1 MNSLNLISGAK
12 SRAYRKEIAK
22 FSEVKKGNENSVLT
36 LKFKLDSCEQVL
48 NNQGIEFSDFKY
60 LYNIVEGVDKGSLT
74 HFLFSIVLSGF
85 HLFSNASFA
94 IDFYNEQE
102 VVYELWNK
110 NRIRLRSLSSQEI
123 STLLKGNDKSSD
135 DFVNYLIFLLLDEKG
150 SDSNAVNDFK
160 RFLTKT
166 INDCMA
172 SDSELKNDKS
182 ELLVKIFGRIKEHY
196 CKDAPTCTDN
206 EFFPESSSIAFD
218 KMTSLNSNIPSIF
231 MPYIVVSKLL
241 SRIPLF
247 NDEVNEKHMPD
258 AKVWV
263 KDNLLTHHN
272 NALSWLFNK
281 GLGIFR
287 DNDVPELVKIFNIPE
302 SKIDAIKSVK
312 TSADAISQN
321 LLKCNANFEK
331 ILGLHKFRSNFGGH
345 IQSWVSNYIT
355 RLTEIKNLLC
365 NFKQD
370 LKIPNCFIK
379 DDDDFIKYCDCNRKE
394 IQFLLESIY
403 SSETQVCVKQAV
415 DHLLGIGGEAK
426 SEDVELIL
434 NFSELLNRLGAIK
447 EQIENVLNQCEEDK
461 NSIWH
466 DLKNHSKDEWKNWL
480 SFKTMNKLNGLS
492 GGVPD
497 VEFQLYKKLELSNI
511 LRNEQQLIY
520 KRVQEWIVSQNPNYS
535 PFTNLMTEEENN
547 AKKRREKGFKIE
559 EQPIRKLLEKIGRV
573 ANKSSDQ
580 VSSMIIEWFKD
591 QCIFK
596 KSKDFNQYFC
606 NKKGKIYKSIF
617 STNNNK
623 PYALADDISSR
634 NSEIWDSLLFLLE
647 RVNELSFRDYSSAVT
662 QLNLVTTLQ
671 SFYIQGVKKD
681 IPSNIIKLNIPSD
694 LFNGEDP
701 VSASMKL
708 KLKRE
713 KIDSSVVNSILSLY
727 KSLITGCYT
736 QLKREKFFLR
746 TKFTWTDNHD
756 LIYVPKSEAWK
767 IPKRY
772 FSSDLWYKYKEQGIL
787 VFTDDSNV
795 FVDVEKTFEK
805 VLDNMY
811 KVDCSVLLMQ
821 LPHDWMYKLPV
832 KSKKSKRDL
841 DVVLSLSKDNKNLYQ
856 LKSVAVDL
864 DNCVRLIGNSVYK
877 NTLDKIM
884 LSANSVTMGEFTL
897 LIDQPVNQVI
907 DSEGRIQLEYDD
919 FIASLAIPIT
929 SSSVQS
935 KDTGNQDYPFENI
948 VAIDQG
954 EAGIAYSVFSLKD
967 AGNDKALPIES
978 GTIRIPSIKKLI
990 KSVNTFRKKKSVVQ
1004 KFNQRF
1010 DSSMF
1015 NMRENVVGDVCGA
1028 IVGLMHAYK
1037 AFPVLEREVK
1047 NLESGSKQLLLVYKA
1062 VNARFLY
1069 GDVDMQNS
1077 EREAWWYTHGHWKT
1091 NYLKEVYSNKNNS
1104 NKRAKDIRE
1113 INGKFYSPLNL
1124 FPGASVSAYMTSRIC
1139 SCCGNNIFELLKKDS
1154 ENGVKQYVV
1163 DENGETTVSGKRIQ
1177 LYCRPSG
1184 KSFAEGLK
1192 KKKTYNAL
1200 NIRAPWTVPIKAET
1214 YSIDE
1219 LKKRIKENYR
1229 RAPKSLM
1236 SKDTSQSRFY
1246 CVFTECS
1253 NHNRE
1258 VHADVNASINI
1269 GRRFLG
1275 SIIFNDSKKRI

>member
-1 MNSLNLISGAK
+1 MNSSNLISGAK

-22 FSEVKKGNENSVLT
+22 FSEVKKGNEDSVLT
-36 LKFKLDSCEQVL
+36 LKFKLDNCKQTFK
-48 NNQGIEFSDFKY
+48 NHGIEFSDFKY
-60 LYNIVEGVDKGSLT
+60 LYNIVEGVDRGSLT

-85 HLFSNASFA
+85 HLFSKASFA
-94 IDFYNEQE
+94 SDFYNEQE

-110 NRIRLRSLSSQEI
+110 NRIRLRSLSSQEV
-123 STLLKGNDKSSD
+123 SALLKGSDISSD
-135 DFVNYLIFLLLDEKG
+135 VFVNNIIFLLFDEKE

-160 RFLTKT
+160 IFLTKT
-166 INDCMA
+166 INDCLA
-172 SDSELKNDKS
+172 GNLELKNDKS
-182 ELLVKIFGRIKEHY
+182 EVLIKILGRIKEHY
-196 CKDAPTCTDN
+196 CKDAPTSIDN
-206 EFFPESSSIAFD
+206 EFFPESSTIAFD
-218 KMTSLNSNIPSIF
+218 KMTSLNGNIPSSF
-231 MPYIVVSKLL
+231 MPYIVVSKIL
-241 SRIPLF
+241 SRIPRF
-247 NDEVNEKHMPD
+247 DDKSDTKHGPD
-258 AKVWV
+258 SKAWV
-263 KDNLLTHHN
+263 KDCLLTYTN

-281 GLGIFR
+281 GLSIFR
-287 DNDVPELVKIFNIPE
+287 DNDVSELVKIFNIPE

-312 TSADAISQN
+312 SSADAISQHV
-321 LLKCNANFEK
+321 LKCNTSFEK
-331 ILGLHKFRSNFGGH
+331 ILGFHNFRSNFGGH

-355 RLTEIKNLLC
+355 RLNEIKNLLC
-365 NFKQD
+365 NFNQE
-370 LKIPNCFIK
+370 LKIPDCFIK
-379 DDDDFIKYCDCNRKE
+379 DGDDFIKYCDCNRKE

-403 SSETQVCVKQAV
+403 SSETQVRVKQSV
-415 DHLLGIGGEAK
+415 DHLLGIGGEAS
-426 SEDVELIL
+426 SEDVKLIL
-434 NFSELLNRLGAIK
+434 DFSELLNRLGAIK
-447 EQIENVLNQCEEDK
+447 EQIENVLNQCEADK
-461 NSIWH
+461 TSIWH
-466 DLKNHSKDEWKNWL
+466 DLKNNSKNEWKNWQ

-497 VEFQLYKKLELSNI
+497 VEYELYKKLELANI
-511 LRNEQQLIY
+511 LRNEQQLFY
-520 KRVQEWIVSQNPNYS
+520 KTVQSWIVSQNPNYS

-547 AKKRREKGFKIE
+547 ARKRREKDFKIE

-580 VSSMIIEWFKD
+580 VSSMIVQWFKD
-591 QCIFK
+591 QGIFK
-596 KSKDFNQYFC
+596 NSKDFNQYFC

-617 STNNNK
+617 SPNNNK
-623 PYALADDISSR
+623 PYDLANDISNR
-634 NSEIWDSLLFLLE
+634 AAEIWDSLLSLAKK
-647 RVNELSFRDYSSAVT
+647 VNELSFSDYASAVT

-671 SFYIQGVKKD
+671 SFYIQGLKKD
-681 IPSNIIKLNIPSD
+681 IPSNIIKVDIPLD
-694 LFNGEDP
+694 LLNGEDP
-701 VSASMKL
+701 LSASMKL
-708 KLKRE
+708 KLKRD
-713 KIDSSVVNSILSLY
+713 KIDSSVVNSIFTLY

-746 TKFTWTDNHD
+746 TKFTWIDNHD
-756 LIYVPKSEAWK
+756 LIYVPKKESWK
-767 IPKRY
+767 IPERY
-772 FSSDLWYKYKEQGIL
+772 FSSDVWSKYKELGIL

-795 FVDVEKTFEK
+795 LVDAEKTFEK
-805 VLDNMY
+805 VLDNIC
-811 KVDCSVLLMQ
+811 KIDCSVLLMQ
-821 LPHDWMYKLPV
+821 LPHDWRYKLPV
-832 KSKKSKRDL
+832 KSTKKRKDL
-841 DVVLSLSKDNKNLYQ
+841 NAVLSLSKDNKNMYQ
-856 LKSVAVDL
+856 LKSVLADL

-884 LSANSVTMGEFTL
+884 LSDHSVTMGEFTL
-897 LIDQPVNQVI
+897 LVDQPVNQVI
-907 DSEGRIQLEYDD
+907 DSDGKIQLEYND

-929 SSSVQS
+929 STPVQS
-935 KDTGNQDYPFENI
+935 KAPDNQDFPFDNI

-990 KSVNTFRKKKSVVQ
+990 KSVNTFRKRKSVVQ

-1028 IVGLMHAYK
+1028 IVGLMHAHK

-1077 EREAWWYTHGHWKT
+1077 EREAWWYVHGHWKT

-1104 NKRAKDIRE
+1104 NKKSKDITV
-1113 INGKFYSPLNL
+1113 INGKSYSALNL
-1124 FPGASVSAYMTSRIC
+1124 FPGACVSAYMTSRIC

-1163 DENGETTVSGKRIQ
+1163 DENGETTVSGKRIR

-1184 KSFAEGLK
+1184 KSFVEGLK

-1200 NIRAPWTVPIKAET
+1200 NIRAPWTEPIKAKT

-1219 LKKRIKENYR
+1219 LKKHVKENYR

-1236 SKDTSQSRFY
+1236 SKDTSQSRFF

-1253 NHNRE
+1253 KHNCE

-1275 SIIFNDSKKRI
+1275 GIILKDSKKRT